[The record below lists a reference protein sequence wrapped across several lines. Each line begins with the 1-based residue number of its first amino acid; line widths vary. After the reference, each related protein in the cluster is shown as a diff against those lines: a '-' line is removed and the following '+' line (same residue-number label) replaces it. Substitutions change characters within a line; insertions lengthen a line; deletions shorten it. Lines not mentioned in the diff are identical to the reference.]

1 MNADNNLFY
10 AAELSLCIKDISIPR
25 MFLEYA
31 LRKMAAQLKKDS
43 DQDSPDYKRLSYYA
57 QLTHSALLSLNAAED
72 TVSALALL
80 MTQNETD
87 K

>member
-10 AAELSLCIKDISIPR
+10 AAELSLCIKEISMPR
-25 MFLEYA
+25 MFIEDA
-31 LRKMAAQLKKDS
+31 LRKMAAQLKTDS
-43 DQDSPDYKRLSYYA
+43 DKDSPDYKRLSYYA

-80 MTQNETD
+80 MTQNETE